1 MGWERRNVGDSRRR
15 TFIMLLAP
23 HVLIMLCRCQIMTKY
38 ACSPGGNDRRYL
50 NCPMQE
56 RTPYR
61 ICLGQLW
68 AHSSPRIAIANP
80 VGRRGSGSVA
90 CGVMS
95 LTLPPSHLTPVK
107 ELRGKATGRD
117 FVELDIGPKGKAE
130 LCQSSF
136 IGVPFFKV
144 LSRRNGD
151 GLLSHASAGR
161 PSRAFQQEWGRLQ
174 TIEPSASRF
183 HV

>member
-1 MGWERRNVGDSRRR
+1 VLASVTLASSGLRRCTNSTCTPPGRRRGGKAYMGWERRNVGDSRRR

-95 LTLPPSHLTPVK
+95 LTFASLTSDPCQRVARQSHW
-107 ELRGKATGRD
+107 
-117 FVELDIGPKGKAE
+117 
-130 LCQSSF
+130 S
-136 IGVPFFKV
+136 
-144 LSRRNGD
+144 
-151 GLLSHASAGR
+151 
-161 PSRAFQQEWGRLQ
+161 
-174 TIEPSASRF
+174 
-183 HV
+183 